1 MQIHEL
7 SVAECTAVLIRS
19 HLGRLACAH
28 FEQPYIVPIHFSFD
42 AQRHC
47 LYAFSMIGQ
56 KIEWMRDNPK
66 VCVEVEEIDDK
77 NHWTT
82 VLVFGRYEEL
92 QRTPEHAEARARA
105 EQSFDQ
111 RQEWWLPAAGHVR
124 SREHEHMVVYS
135 IQIDRLTGR
144 RAVRDHR

>member
-7 SVAECTAVLIRS
+7 SAAECTAVLTRS
-19 HLGRLACAH
+19 YLGRLACAH

-42 AQRHC
+42 AQRNC

-66 VCVEVEEIDDK
+66 VCVEVEEIADK

-92 QRTPEHAEARARA
+92 QRIPEHAEARARA
-105 EQSFDQ
+105 EKLFDQ
-111 RQEWWLPAAGHVR
+111 RQEWWLPGAGHVR
-124 SREHEHMVVYS
+124 SRDHEHMVVYS

-144 RAVRDHR
+144 RALT